1 MKFLVL
7 LVFLLLLFL
16 YYTLYYKNYKKGKLN
31 QKEKIKITEM
41 VRDEV
46 CGVYL
51 PKEEALKVV
60 IKDKVYYFCS
70 EECKDAFLKGCSERA

>member
-7 LVFLLLLFL
+7 LAFLLMLFF
-16 YYTLYYKNYKKGKLN
+16 YYRNYKKRKLN
-31 QKEKIKITEM
+31 RKEKVRITEM
-41 VRDEV
+41 VKDEV

-51 PKEEALKVV
+51 PKEEALKVE
-60 IKDKVYYFCS
+60 IENKVYYFCS

>member
-7 LVFLLLLFL
+7 LVFLLMLFF
-16 YYTLYYKNYKKGKLN
+16 YYRIYKKRKLN
-31 QKEKIKITEM
+31 RKEKVRITEM
-41 VRDEV
+41 VKDEV

-51 PKEEALKVV
+51 PKDEALKVE
-60 IKDKVYYFCS
+60 IEDKVYYFCS

>member
-7 LVFLLLLFL
+7 LVFLLLLFF
-16 YYTLYYKNYKKGKLN
+16 YYKIYKKRKLN
-31 QKEKIKITEM
+31 QKEKIRITVM

-51 PKEEALKVV
+51 PKEEALKVE
-60 IKDKVYYFCS
+60 IEDKVYYFCS
-70 EECKDAFLKGCSERA
+70 EECKDAFLKGRSERA